1 MGESRLIDLLLQ
13 AIKIAGMVHSGQED
27 RGGQPYILHAM
38 RVAAAQKD
46 RNAQIVGMLHDV
58 VEDSDLTLG
67 GLGDMFPDEII
78 EALDCLTKKSGED
91 YQEYLQRVASNE
103 IAIQVKLADLDDN
116 MNLDR
121 LPQITARDIERYQK
135 YREAKKYL
143 LNGK

>member
-1 MGESRLIDLLLQ
+1 MIDLLLQ

-38 RVAAAQKD
+38 RVAVAQKD

-58 VEDSDLTLG
+58 VEDSDLTIKNLRE
-67 GLGDMFPDEII
+67 LFPDEII
-78 EALDCLTKKSGED
+78 EALGCLTKQRDEG

-121 LPQITARDIERYQK
+121 LPQITTKDIERYQK

-143 LNGK
+143 LNIK